1 MSLRLGVILA
11 SWICLLPL
19 PASGEHLQEVLE
31 QMVEAYGG
39 EENVRKLDSMTQE
52 WDFVALM
59 GNRHGSDVR
68 AVAMPNRLRVELT
81 YPEKKE
87 TRVLD
92 GDIGFVIYDKRP
104 SSVVQGHQKD
114 AMRLQLMR
122 LYSPL
127 ALLERIEQ
135 IHLTDKGD
143 FIVLTLQ
150 ENGLQADYLV
160 NKEDWYIEKVLGT
173 LHINGMK
180 MNFLTEYE
188 DFRKVEGVVLHH
200 KENKFAGSVNTARLE
215 LRNVTLDATI
225 DDVEFDPRVSDE
237 AENAE
242 KDPSTE
248 DAASDA
254 LIST

>member
-11 SWICLLPL
+11 SCFCLLPL
-19 PASGEHLQEVLE
+19 PASGEHLQEVLQ
-31 QMVEAYGG
+31 QMVDAYGG
-39 EENVRKLDSMTQE
+39 EANVRKLDSMVQE
-52 WDFVALM
+52 WDFLALM
-59 GNRHGSDVR
+59 GNKQGSDVR
-68 AVAMPNRLRVELT
+68 ALAMPDRLKVELT
-81 YPEKKE
+81 YPDKKE

-92 GDIGFVIYDKRP
+92 GDTGYVIYDSRP
-104 SSVVQGHQKD
+104 AAVAQEHQTN

-127 ALLERIEQ
+127 ALLDRIEN

-143 FIVLTLQ
+143 FLVLTLQ

-188 DFRKVEGVVLHH
+188 DFREIEGVVLHH

-215 LRNVTLDATI
+215 LRHVELDAAI
-225 DDVEFDPRVSDE
+225 DDADFDPDKGRD
-237 AENAE
+237 NAE
-242 KDPSTE
+242 E
-248 DAASDA
+248 DSLHSESADEE

>member
-11 SWICLLPL
+11 SCFCLLPL
-19 PASGEHLQEVLE
+19 PASGEHLQEVLQ
-31 QMVEAYGG
+31 QMVDAYGG
-39 EENVRKLDSMTQE
+39 EANVRKLDSMVQE
-52 WDFVALM
+52 WDFLALM
-59 GNRHGSDVR
+59 GNKHGSDVR
-68 AVAMPNRLRVELT
+68 ALAMPDRLKVELS
-81 YPEKKE
+81 YPDKKE

-92 GDIGFVIYDKRP
+92 GDTGYVIYDGRP
-104 SSVVQGHQKD
+104 AAVAEEHQTN

-127 ALLERIEQ
+127 ALLDRIENL
-135 IHLTDKGD
+135 HLTDKGD
-143 FIVLTLQ
+143 FLVLTLQ

-160 NKEDWYIEKVLGT
+160 NKEDWHIEKVLGT

-188 DFRKVEGVVLHH
+188 DFREIEGVVLHH

-215 LRNVTLDATI
+215 LRHVELDAAI
-225 DDVEFDPRVSDE
+225 DDADFDPE
-237 AENAE
+237 EGGNNTE
-242 KDPSTE
+242 E
-248 DAASDA
+248 DALHGESADEE

>member
-1 MSLRLGVILA
+1 MSFRLGIILA

-39 EENVRKLDSMTQE
+39 EENVRKLDSMVQE

-87 TRVLD
+87 TRVLN
-92 GDIGFVIYDKRP
+92 GETGFVIYDERP
-104 SSVVQGHQKD
+104 SSTAQGHQTD

-127 ALLERIEQ
+127 ALLDRMDS

-143 FIVLTLQ
+143 FIILTLQ
-150 ENGLQADYLV
+150 EHGLQADYLV

-180 MNFLTEYE
+180 MNFLTEYD
-188 DFRKVEGVVLHH
+188 DFREVDGVILHH

-215 LRNVTLDATI
+215 LRSVTLNANI
-225 DDVEFDPRVSDE
+225 ADVEFSPHADNDE
-237 AENAE
+237 E
-242 KDPSTE
+242 KDSSSQETTG
-248 DAASDA
+248 DQ